1 MQTGFFTKVT
11 ECFVMTGQAPQ
22 EIFTS
27 NISFFFLN
35 SIQFFFGFVLFSRNK
50 GVCRSST
57 VYTLQ
62 AAAAAAAAVHWPRV
76 PRSLY
81 ISQINHGLLRVPVD
95 GATLLHIHQRSFH
108 TGCVLLQKNTCT
120 KNNARLHLQ
129 NPAQRGRPVQRHSEW
144 NMNGSL
150 LCALKWRCDGW
161 RRNRSRGHKKYI
173 SEGSLGFC
181 EGENKVKY
189 FS

>member
-1 MQTGFFTKVT
+1 MQIGFYMIVFTKVT
-11 ECFVMTGQAPQ
+11 EYFFMTGEAPQ
-22 EIFTS
+22 EIFIL
-27 NISFFFLN
+27 NHVFFFPN
-35 SIQFFFGFVLFSRNK
+35 SIQFFFGLVLFSRNK

-108 TGCVLLQKNTCT
+108 MGCVLLQKNTCT
-120 KNNARLHLQ
+120 KTM
-129 NPAQRGRPVQRHSEW
+129 PVCICRPCPERTAATATQ
-144 NMNGSL
+144 
-150 LCALKWRCDGW
+150 
-161 RRNRSRGHKKYI
+161 
-173 SEGSLGFC
+173 
-181 EGENKVKY
+181 
-189 FS
+189 